1 LVVILMGVSGS
12 GKTTVGRALAAAL
25 QWPYVDADDF
35 HSRENIAKMRSGQA
49 LTDADRAP
57 WLASLHAVI
66 ARAIGRREPLVLAC
80 SALKQSYRRALAG
93 DLRTVRFVHLTAPEP
108 ALRERLAGRPDH
120 FARPNLLASQ
130 LATLE
135 PPTGDEALIVDAL
148 LPIDTIVARIR
159 DEFGL

>member
-1 LVVILMGVSGS
+1 MGVSGS

-35 HSRENIAKMRSGQA
+35 HSRENVAKMRSGHA

-57 WLASLHAVI
+57 WLASLHAAI

-80 SALKQSYRRALAG
+80 SALKHSYRRALAA

-108 ALRERLAGRPDH
+108 ALRERLAGRTDH

-135 PPTGDEALIVDAL
+135 PPTDDEALIVDAL

-159 DEFGL
+159 YSFGL